1 MTSPGLE
8 MFLAWLV
15 VLGVSL
21 WVLAS
26 RLLPWGLSALLS
38 LYLGKAKVRHS
49 TLVITVQLAKLLHL
63 SVHIPVSLGD
73 AKSF

>member
-38 LYLGKAKVRHS
+38 LYLGKAKVRQR
-49 TLVITVQLAKLLHL
+49 TLVITAQ
-63 SVHIPVSLGD
+63 
-73 AKSF
+73 